1 MSDLQIV
8 LIILGALIIAGVVV
22 YNWVQERK
30 LRENISD
37 DFIVPHKDV
46 LVEEFYIDTEALVE
60 KEFADDVHKS
70 EVISKLNEETQNKK
84 AAAKTSAAS
93 PEAVNSEEDKD
104 SDQTKFSQ
112 ILENKTPAL
121 KKEHEEAYSVE
132 KNPIVDREREQPKT
146 SEQEILVEKHILPAE
161 FKPLV
166 TSALPDEVHSQIDLT
181 AFLYAS
187 KDINGQAFNQMMHT
201 MLKEINVNVM
211 LHGLDDNNVWHS
223 IDSETNENVSY
234 KQIACSM
241 QLADRRGPVPKSIIN
256 KFQFAVETIGLEFNA
271 HVEWQG
277 KGDPSVRAIDLDK
290 FCMDVDQLVSVH
302 LIQGDVPIHGTKFK
316 GLAEANDMQL
326 KHGKFCC
333 FDSARPDIAKFILVN
348 ADEQTFTPDS
358 LRQNVVLSATFQME
372 IPKVT
377 NCEDVFSQMVDVAK
391 KMATS
396 LSAHIVDDNQKPLG
410 NLQIEK
416 IRQQLKVI
424 HATMIA
430 RGVMPGSESS
440 MRLFN

>member
-8 LIILGALIIAGVVV
+8 LIILGVFIIAGVVV
-22 YNWVQERK
+22 YNWLQERK
-30 LRENISD
+30 LRENISE
-37 DFIVPHKDV
+37 DFIVPQKDV

-60 KEFADDVHKS
+60 KEFADDVHKN
-70 EVISKLNEETQNKK
+70 EVMRKLNETI
-84 AAAKTSAAS
+84 
-93 PEAVNSEEDKD
+93 EDKEEPSIYSASSSETAELED
-104 SDQTKFSQ
+104 GEKSNQLKFRQQENTETPTQEIPASNNILSRSNQT
-112 ILENKTPAL
+112 T
-121 KKEHEEAYSVE
+121 
-132 KNPIVDREREQPKT
+132 DTEREQPKQV
-146 SEQEILVEKHILPAE
+146 EKEIIVEKHILPAE
-161 FKPLV
+161 FEPLV
-166 TSALPDEVHSQIDLT
+166 TSALPEDVHSQIDLT

-187 KDINGQAFNQMMHT
+187 KNINGHAFHQMMQT
-201 MLKEINVNVM
+201 MLKEINVHVM
-211 LHGLDDNNVWHS
+211 MHGLDDNNVWQR
-223 IDSETNENVSY
+223 IDSDTDENASF

-241 QLADRRGPVPKSIIN
+241 QLADRRGPVPKPVLN

-277 KGDPSVRAIDLDK
+277 KGDPSMRAIDLDK

-302 LIQGDVPIHGTKFK
+302 LIQGETPIHGTKFK

-333 FDSARPDIAKFILVN
+333 FDSIKPDFAKFILVN
-348 ADEQTFTPDS
+348 ANEQPFTPDS

-391 KMATS
+391 KMASS
-396 LSAHIVDDNQKPLG
+396 LNAHIVDDNQKSLG
-410 NLQIEK
+410 DLQIEK

-424 HATMIA
+424 HATMVA
-430 RGVMPGSESS
+430 RGVMPGSDSS

>member
-8 LIILGALIIAGVVV
+8 LIILGVFIIAGVVV
-22 YNWVQERK
+22 YNWLQERK
-30 LRENISD
+30 LRENISE
-37 DFIVPHKDV
+37 DFIVPQKDV

-60 KEFADDVHKS
+60 KEFADDVHKN
-70 EVISKLNEETQNKK
+70 EVMRKLNETTEDKEDSPISS
-84 AAAKTSAAS
+84 TSS
-93 PEAVNSEEDKD
+93 SEADELEEDETSNQSEIRQEENRETPTQAIASNNNISSK
-104 SDQTKFSQ
+104 SNQTTD
-112 ILENKTPAL
+112 I
-121 KKEHEEAYSVE
+121 
-132 KNPIVDREREQPKT
+132 EREQPK
-146 SEQEILVEKHILPAE
+146 EVEKEIIVEKHILPAE
-161 FKPLV
+161 FEPLV

-187 KDINGQAFNQMMHT
+187 KNINGHAFHQMMQT
-201 MLKEINVNVM
+201 MLKEINVHVM
-211 LHGLDDNNVWHS
+211 LHGLDDNNVWQR
-223 IDSETNENVSY
+223 IDSDTDENASF

-241 QLADRRGPVPKSIIN
+241 QLADRRGPVPKPVLN

-302 LIQGDVPIHGTKFK
+302 LIQGETPIHGTKFK

-333 FDSARPDIAKFILVN
+333 FDSVKPDFAKFILVN
-348 ADEQTFTPDS
+348 ANEQPFTPDS
-358 LRQNVVLSATFQME
+358 LRQNVVVSATFQME
-372 IPKVT
+372 IPKVI
-377 NCEDVFSQMVDVAK
+377 NCEDVFGQMVNVAK
-391 KMATS
+391 KMAAS
-396 LSAHIVDDNQKPLG
+396 LNAHIVDDNQKPLG
-410 NLQIEK
+410 DLQIEK

-424 HATMIA
+424 HATMVA
-430 RGVMPGSESS
+430 RGVMPGSNSS

>member
-8 LIILGALIIAGVVV
+8 LVILGIFIIAGVVV

-30 LRENISD
+30 LRENISE
-37 DFIVPHKDV
+37 DFILPQKDV

-60 KEFADDVHKS
+60 KEFANDVHKS
-70 EVISKLNEETQNKK
+70 ELISKLNETTETKDESDTSDKYSAEVVEPKQNEGVNQPITGDEEGRATLTEETAFSKDLG
-84 AAAKTSAAS
+84 AS
-93 PEAVNSEEDKD
+93 N
-104 SDQTKFSQ
+104 
-112 ILENKTPAL
+112 
-121 KKEHEEAYSVE
+121 EHEHPPETEQEIIVE
-132 KNPIVDREREQPKT
+132 KN
-146 SEQEILVEKHILPAE
+146 ILPAE
-161 FKPLV
+161 FEPLV
-166 TSALPDEVHSQIDLT
+166 TSSLPDEVHSQIDLT

-187 KDINGQAFNQMMHT
+187 KNINGHAFNQIMQT
-201 MLKEINVNVM
+201 MLKEINVFVM
-211 LHGLDDNNVWHS
+211 LHGLDDNDIWQR
-223 IDSETNENVSY
+223 IDSKTSENNTY

-241 QLADRRGPVPKSIIN
+241 QLADRRGPVPKPVLN

-277 KGDPSVRAIDLDK
+277 KGDPSQRAIDLDK

-302 LIQGDVPIHGTKFK
+302 LIQGETPIHGTKFK
-316 GLAEANDMQL
+316 GLAEASNMQL

-333 FDSARPDIAKFILVN
+333 FDTVKPDFAKFVLVN
-348 ADEQTFTPDS
+348 ADEQPFAPDS

-372 IPKVT
+372 IPKVI
-377 NCEDVFSQMVDVAK
+377 NCDEVFGQMVGVAK
-391 KMATS
+391 QMATS

-410 NLQIEK
+410 DLQIEK

-424 HATMIA
+424 HATMVA
-430 RGVMPGSESS
+430 RGVMPGSDSS